1 MLGTPRT
8 KIIRTRIVLS
18 GVLILFLAFPTS
30 GDAYSVLTHEA
41 IVDAVWATHLRPL
54 LVKRFPNATPDEL
67 LQAHAYAY
75 GGAII
80 QDLGYYP
87 HGSKFFSDLAH
98 YVRSGDFIEVMLRD
112 SEDIHEYAF
121 ALGAMAHWAADND
134 GHRMAVNRAVPV
146 LYPEL
151 KKKYGDVVTY
161 EDNPIAHVKTE
172 FGFDVLEVAKGR
184 FAPDAYH
191 DFIGFEVAQPLLDRA
206 FEETYGVKLNTILKD
221 EDLAIGSYR
230 HSVSKTIPKASKVAW
245 QLKKDDIQKDLPGIT
260 RDRFL
265 YNLSRA
271 SYEKRWGKNYRR
283 PNAGEK
289 VLAFLFRLIPKIG
302 PLKILTFR
310 TPTPE
315 TERMFEASFNATL
328 DHYRS
333 LVTELG
339 AAGKVTLPNDN
350 FDVGVKTAP
359 GEYRLNDDTYAELLH
374 RVAEH
379 NFSGLTPDLRA
390 EIERFYA
397 DPASPNA
404 TRRDHR
410 RWSRVQR
417 ELAQMKSAALPA
429 SAKQEALANER
440 ARME

>member
-1 MLGTPRT
+1 MPRTPRT
-8 KIIRTRIVLS
+8 KIILS
-18 GVLILFLAFPTS
+18 GVLILFLALPTP

-41 IVDAVWATHLRPL
+41 IVDAVWATHIRPL
-54 LVKRFPNATPDEL
+54 LQKRFPNATHDEL
-67 LQAHAYAY
+67 HQAHAYAY
-75 GGAII
+75 GGSII

-87 HGSKFFSDLAH
+87 HGSKFFSDLTH
-98 YVRSGDFIEVMLRD
+98 YIRSGDFIEALLRD
-112 SEDIHEYAF
+112 SQDINEYAF
-121 ALGAMAHWAADND
+121 ALGAMAHWAADNN
-134 GHRMAVNRAVPV
+134 GHRLAVNRAVPL

-161 EDNPIAHVKTE
+161 EDNPVAHVKTE

-184 FAPDAYH
+184 FASDAYH
-191 DFIGFEVAQPLLDRA
+191 DFIGFEVAQSLLDRA
-206 FEETYGVKLNTILKD
+206 FEETYGVKLNTILED
-221 EDLAIGSYR
+221 ETRAIGSYR
-230 HSVSKTIPKASKVAW
+230 HSVSNVIPKATKVAW
-245 QLKKDDIQKDLPGIT
+245 ELKKDDIQKDLPGIT
-260 RDRFL
+260 RNRFL

-289 VLAFLFRLIPKIG
+289 VLAFFFRLIPKIG

-315 TERMFEASFNATL
+315 TEKMFEASFNATL
-328 DHYRS
+328 DHYRG
-333 LVTELG
+333 LLADLG

-350 FDVGVKTAP
+350 FDVGTRTAP

-374 RVAEH
+374 HVAEH

-397 DPASPNA
+397 DPNSPNA
-404 TRRDHR
+404 TKRHRR

-417 ELAQMKSAALPA
+417 ELAQMRSAAPA
-429 SAKQEALANER
+429 SSNVSSAGATQ
-440 ARME
+440 